1 VSLIVTDAALG
12 VLADLGYSPEYG
24 ARPLKRTVQKELETP
39 LARGLVGGEYRDG
52 DTLEVDADFDQK
64 SLAIRVVS
72 RPDEAAAVDE
82 TAAVDEVVAADDTAA
97 APVAAAADMTVASE
111 AVAVAAADVEVETGG
126 AAANAEGGVS
136 DEAVGAS
143 ALKSARGMAEL
154 VLDLKRQIES
164 VKAEIEQAEQSY
176 ELSKAAELK
185 YSVLPSLLAELQVA
199 EEAAMR

>member
-1 VSLIVTDAALG
+1 M
-12 VLADLGYSPEYG
+12 
-24 ARPLKRTVQKELETP
+24 TV
-39 LARGLVGGEYRDG
+39 A
-52 DTLEVDADFDQK
+52 
-64 SLAIRVVS
+64 S
-72 RPDEAAAVDE
+72 EA
-82 TAAVDEVVAADDTAA
+82 VA
-97 APVAAAADMTVASE
+97 VAAAADMTVASE

-185 YSVLPSLLAELQVA
+185 YSVLPALLAELQVA